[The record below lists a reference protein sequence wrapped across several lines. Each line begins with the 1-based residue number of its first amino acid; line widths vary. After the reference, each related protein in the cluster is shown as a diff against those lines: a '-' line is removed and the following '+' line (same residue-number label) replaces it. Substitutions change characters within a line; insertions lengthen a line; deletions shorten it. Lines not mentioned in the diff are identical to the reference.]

1 VVSLYVD
8 ALVFT
13 GSNEE
18 MFAEFKALMKREF
31 DMTDL
36 GKMKFFLGVEVV
48 QNDEGIYLSQNA
60 LEILERF
67 GLENANSV
75 RNLMVPSIKLMK
87 NEDGKQVDMTQY
99 KQMVCS
105 FMYLSVNRS
114 DLMFVVS
121 LVSRYMERPI
131 SLHMQAIKRVL
142 RNVKGSVDLGICY
155 KRGVASDEML
165 MAFSDSDYVGDQDD
179 RRSTFGYVFMLN
191 GGAVGWSLKKQPVV
205 SLSTIEAEFISAAH
219 CAC

>member
-1 VVSLYVD
+1 VD

-75 RNLMVPSIKLMK
+75 RNLMVPGIKLMK

-205 SLSTIEAEFISAAH
+205 SLSTIEAKFISATH
-219 CAC
+219 YAC